1 MRNRTAMMVTAI
13 LAATIAMHLASA
25 VLVVLGRNVT
35 TPGDKDTNLAAVGF
49 LLAFIAFPVIG
60 YLIVSRRPGNGI
72 GWLFLLIGVGFAISN
87 FSATYADYAV
97 FGDPGSLPGG
107 VWAGWVTS
115 WTDPLAFVSIMLL
128 FLLFPDGALLTRR
141 WRPVLWLALTFGV
154 SALIWNALKPGKI
167 FSDTMP
173 FDNPA
178 GIGWLAE
185 HVGFL
190 DQIIFLG
197 FAAGVVLSVTS
208 AVLRFRRSQGIERD
222 RMKWLAFAA
231 LLLAC
236 SFAGAIALSTTSLSS
251 LGDFLMGLAFAGV
264 PISVG
269 IGVLRYR
276 LYDID
281 RVISRT
287 LAFTAV
293 TLALGAVYVGL
304 VLTGQ
309 ALFSSIAG
317 GGGLVIAVSTLA
329 VAALFLPVR
338 SRVQRFV
345 DRRFNRRRYDAGKT
359 LEAFGLRLREQVELE
374 QLSYDLVGVVKETM
388 QPEGTTLWLRDGRT

>member
-49 LLAFIAFPVIG
+49 LLAFVAFPVIG

-374 QLSYDLVGVVKETM
+374 QLSFDLVGVGKETM